1 MRSDYK
7 TIVNADDFG
16 YDIIINKA
24 ILGSFRSSLI
34 TRTSLLVNMSGFEYA
49 IQMVRDYPY
58 LSGKIGLHLNLTEGY
73 PLTTPILSCRRFCDE
88 SGQFVYK
95 RQRPLFFL
103 NRKEQKAVYAEM
115 KAQIEKA
122 IRAGI
127 RPSHL
132 DSHHH
137 VHTEWAILRL
147 FIRLSK
153 EYHVRNIRVARN
165 MGRQRRMLFVI
176 YKFILNSYLK
186 HYPGIAA
193 TDYFGD
199 MDDFTVLTEGRP
211 LKNKSFEIMVHPKF
225 NEQQELVDYDGK
237 DLHEKLRPLM
247 DTLYTSSH
255 IDL

>member
-1 MRSDYK
+1 MRSENK

-16 YDIIINKA
+16 YDMTINKA
-24 ILGSFRSSLI
+24 ILGSFRGSLI

-49 IQMVRDYPY
+49 IQMARTYPY
-58 LSGKIGLHLNLTEGY
+58 LSGRIGLHVNLTEGY
-73 PLTTPILSCRRFCDE
+73 PLSAPIRACRRFCDG
-88 SGQFVYK
+88 SGQFIYK
-95 RQRPLFFL
+95 RQAPVFFL
-103 NRKEQKAVYAEM
+103 SRKEQDAVYQEM
-115 KAQIEKA
+115 EAQIEKA

-147 FIRLSK
+147 LIRLGR
-153 EYHVRNIRVARN
+153 EYDVRNIRLARN
-165 MGRQRRMLFVI
+165 MGRQRRLLRMV

-186 HYPGIAA
+186 HSPGILV

-199 MDDFTVLTEGRP
+199 MDDFVLLMEDRDP
-211 LKNKSFEIMVHPKF
+211 KNKSIEIMVHPKF
-225 NEQQELVDYDGK
+225 NEQDELVDHDGK
-237 DLHEKLRPLM
+237 DLQEKLELM
-247 DTLYTSSH
+247 NTLITSSH